1 MKNVKGFWAIG
12 VGILIVGLACVAVAF
27 FFPGLRMAIG
37 FGNGYGYPCETPAD
51 CDDANDCTIDTCD
64 PVAGCIWS
72 CNATGPQ
79 DPCCDDY
86 WCQGNPICAT
96 GACSGGAEASVS
108 D

>member
-51 CDDANDCTIDTCD
+51 CYDANDCTIDTCD

-72 CNATGPQ
+72 CNAIGPQ

-86 WCQGNPICAT
+86 WCQGQPICAT
-96 GACSGGAEASVS
+96 GACAGGAEASVS